1 MDASA
6 RSRQSKS
13 EHSVGMGQIAEAFVT
28 EWLKQQNWQIL
39 QQRWHCRWG
48 ELDIVARSLSEN
60 CLAFV
65 EVKARSRHNWDADGL
80 LAITPAK
87 QAKLALAAQLFLS
100 NHPELA
106 DLPCRF
112 DVVMVSYR
120 SAPRSAAASSTS
132 YSSTSQQTLFSQPMQ
147 PIQLGQPVLFKQYY
161 LTLQH
166 YIPAAFD

>member
-1 MDASA
+1 MDAFA
-6 RSRQSKS
+6 RLRQSKS
-13 EHSVGMGQIAEAFVT
+13 EASAGMGQAAEAFVA

-48 ELDIVARSLSEN
+48 ELDIVAQSLSEN

-65 EVKARSRHNWDADGL
+65 EVKARSRRNWDADGL
-80 LAITPAK
+80 LAITPTK

-100 NHPELA
+100 DHPELA

-112 DVVMVSYR
+112 DVAMVSCR
-120 SAPRSAAASSTS
+120 SIPRADETPSTS
-132 YSSTSQQTLFSQPMQ
+132 HLSTSQQTLFSQPIQ
-147 PIQLGQPVLFKQYY
+147 TIQLGQPIAFNQYY